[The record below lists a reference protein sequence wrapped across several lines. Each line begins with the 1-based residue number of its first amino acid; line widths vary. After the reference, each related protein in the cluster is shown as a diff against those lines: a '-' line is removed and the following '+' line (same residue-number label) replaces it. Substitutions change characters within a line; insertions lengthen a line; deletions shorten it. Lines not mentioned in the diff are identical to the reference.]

1 MAILAAAFQ
10 KRLAIGAF
18 TVPVIELA
26 LPAVPVDTV
35 ALDIADMGA
44 KGLPATY
51 APCPRD
57 MHFHRHP
64 SHVPRRKAA
73 RCSRSR
79 RKGAISA
86 SDMPPPKSGRSGTRI
101 QPGRELSYGRG
112 SAPDIPGAKIAQAA
126 QSGCKIILPAHGPA
140 LPAYDRKTRMNLAA

>member
-35 ALDIADMGA
+35 ALDIADMRA
-44 KGLPATY
+44 KGLPATC
-51 APCPRD
+51 APCPCY
-57 MHFHRHP
+57 MHFHGDP
-64 SHVPRRKAA
+64 SHVPRRKSA
-73 RCSRSR
+73 RCQRSR

-101 QPGRELSYGRG
+101 QPGRDLPYG
-112 SAPDIPGAKIAQAA
+112 
-126 QSGCKIILPAHGPA
+126 
-140 LPAYDRKTRMNLAA
+140 